1 MHATIRRYDGVNENR
16 VAELTRKVNETLLP
30 KLQELP
36 GFGGYWLVDAG
47 NGIFSSMSLFETTEQ
62 GKESTKLVAS
72 WIRDEKLNEMI
83 PNEPKITSGEVI
95 VRSDR
100 VLVAA

>member
-16 VAELTRKVNETLLP
+16 VAELTRKINETLVP
-30 KLQELP
+30 KLKELP

-47 NGIFSSMSLFETTEQ
+47 NGTFSSMSLFETTDQ
-62 GKESTKLVAS
+62 GKESTKLIADWV
-72 WIRDEKLNEMI
+72 RDEKLNEMI
-83 PNEPKITSGEVI
+83 PNEPKVTSGEVI

-100 VLVAA
+100 VLVGA

>member
-16 VAELTRKVNETLLP
+16 VAELTSKVNETLLP
-30 KLQELP
+30 KLKELP
-36 GFGGYWLVDAG
+36 GFGGYWLIDAG
-47 NGIFSSMSLFETTEQ
+47 NGLFSSMSLFETPEQ
-62 GKESTKLVAS
+62 AKESTKLVAT

>member
-16 VAELTRKVNETLLP
+16 VAELTRKVNETLVP
-30 KLQELP
+30 KLKELP
-36 GFGGYWLVDAG
+36 GFGGYWLIDAG

-62 GKESTKLVAS
+62 GKESTKLVAT
-72 WIRDEKLNEMI
+72 WVRDEKLNEMI

>member
-16 VAELTRKVNETLLP
+16 VAELTRKVNETLVP
-30 KLQELP
+30 KLKELP
-36 GFGGYWLVDAG
+36 GFGSYWLLDAG

-62 GKESTKLVAS
+62 GKESTNLIATWV
-72 WIRDEKLNEMI
+72 RDEKLNDMI

>member
-16 VAELTRKVNETLLP
+16 VAELTRKVNETLVP
-30 KLQELP
+30 KLKELP
-36 GFGGYWLVDAG
+36 GFSGYWLVDAG

-62 GKESTKLVAS
+62 GKESTKFVAD
-72 WIRDEKLNEMI
+72 WVRDEKLNEMI

>member
-1 MHATIRRYDGVNENR
+1 MNENR
-16 VAELTRKVNETLLP
+16 VAELTRKVNETLVP
-30 KLQELP
+30 KLKELP
-36 GFGGYWLVDAG
+36 GFGGYWLIDAG

-62 GKESTKLVAS
+62 GKESTKLVAM
-72 WIRDEKLNEMI
+72 WVRDEKLNEMI

>member
-16 VAELTRKVNETLLP
+16 VAELTRKVNETLVP

-62 GKESTKLVAS
+62 GKESTKLVAT

>member
-16 VAELTRKVNETLLP
+16 VAELTRKVNETLVP
-30 KLQELP
+30 KLKELP
-36 GFGGYWLVDAG
+36 GFGGYWLIDAG
-47 NGIFSSMSLFETTEQ
+47 DGIFSSMSLFETTEQ
-62 GKESTKLVAS
+62 GKESTELVS
-72 WIRDEKLNEMI
+72 TWVRDEKLNEMI

-100 VLVAA
+100 ALVAA

>member
-16 VAELTRKVNETLLP
+16 VAELTRKVNETLVP
-30 KLQELP
+30 KLKELP

-62 GKESTKLVAS
+62 GKESTKLVAA
-72 WIRDEKLNEMI
+72 WVRDEKLNEMI
-83 PNEPKITSGEVI
+83 PNEPKVTSGEVI
-95 VRSDR
+95 VRSDG

>member
-16 VAELTRKVNETLLP
+16 VAELTRKVNETLVP

-36 GFGGYWLVDAG
+36 GFGGYWLIDAG

-62 GKESTKLVAS
+62 GKESTKLVAT
-72 WIRDEKLNEMI
+72 WVRDEKLNEMI
-83 PNEPKITSGEVI
+83 PTEPKITSGEVI

>member
-1 MHATIRRYDGVNENR
+1 MRPFAVTMGRRVKW
-16 VAELTRKVNETLLP
+16 AELTRKVNETLVP
-30 KLQELP
+30 KLKELP
-36 GFGGYWLVDAG
+36 GFGGYWLIDAG

-62 GKESTKLVAS
+62 GTESTKLVAT
-72 WIRDEKLNEMI
+72 WVRDEKLNEMI

>member
-16 VAELTRKVNETLLP
+16 VAELTRKVNETLVP
-30 KLQELP
+30 KLKELP

-62 GKESTKLVAS
+62 GKESTKLVAA
-72 WIRDEKLNEMI
+72 WVRDEKLNEMI

-95 VRSDR
+95 ARSDG

>member
-16 VAELTRKVNETLLP
+16 VAELTRKVNETLVP
-30 KLQELP
+30 KLKELP
-36 GFGGYWLVDAG
+36 GFGGYWLIDAG
-47 NGIFSSMSLFETTEQ
+47 DGVFSSMSIFETTEQ
-62 GKESTKLVAS
+62 GKESTKLVAT
-72 WIRDEKLNEMI
+72 WVRDEKLNEMI

-100 VLVAA
+100 VLAAA

>member
-16 VAELTRKVNETLLP
+16 VAELTSKVNETLVP
-30 KLQELP
+30 KLKELP
-36 GFGGYWLVDAG
+36 GFGGYWLIDAG
-47 NGIFSSMSLFETTEQ
+47 NGIFSSMSLFETPEQ
-62 GKESTKLVAS
+62 GKESTKLVAT

>member
-16 VAELTRKVNETLLP
+16 VAELTRKVNETLVP
-30 KLQELP
+30 KLKELP

-62 GKESTKLVAS
+62 GKESTKLVAT
-72 WIRDEKLNEMI
+72 WVRDEKLNEMI

>member
-16 VAELTRKVNETLLP
+16 VAELTRKVNETLVP
-30 KLQELP
+30 KLKELP
-36 GFGGYWLVDAG
+36 GFGGYWLIDAG
-47 NGIFSSMSLFETTEQ
+47 SGIFSSMSLFETTEQ
-62 GKESTKLVAS
+62 GKESTKLVAT
-72 WIRDEKLNEMI
+72 WVRDEKLNEMI

>member
-16 VAELTRKVNETLLP
+16 VAELTRKVNETLVP
-30 KLQELP
+30 KLKELP
-36 GFGGYWLVDAG
+36 GFGGYWLIDAG
-47 NGIFSSMSLFETTEQ
+47 NGIFSSLSLFETTEQ
-62 GKESTKLVAS
+62 GKESTKLVAT
-72 WIRDEKLNEMI
+72 WVRDEKLNEMI
-83 PNEPKITSGEVI
+83 PNEPKVTSGEVI

>member
-16 VAELTRKVNETLLP
+16 VAELTRKVNETLVP
-30 KLQELP
+30 KLQKLP

-62 GKESTKLVAS
+62 GNESTKLVAM

>member
-16 VAELTRKVNETLLP
+16 VAELTRRINETLVP
-30 KLQELP
+30 KLKELP
-36 GFGGYWLVDAG
+36 GFGGYWLIDAG

-62 GKESTKLVAS
+62 GKESTKLVAT
-72 WIRDEKLNEMI
+72 WVRDEKLNDMI

-100 VLVAA
+100 ALAAA

>member
-16 VAELTRKVNETLLP
+16 VAELTRKINETLVP
-30 KLQELP
+30 KLKELP

-47 NGIFSSMSLFETTEQ
+47 DGIFSSMSLFETTEQ
-62 GKESTKLVAS
+62 SKESTKLVAD
-72 WIRDEKLNEMI
+72 WVRDEKLNEMV

-100 VLVAA
+100 VLAAA

>member
-16 VAELTRKVNETLLP
+16 VAELTRKINETLLP
-30 KLQELP
+30 KLKELP
-36 GFGGYWLVDAG
+36 GFGGYWLIDAG
-47 NGIFSSMSLFETTEQ
+47 NGLFSSMSLFETPEQ
-62 GKESTKLVAS
+62 AKASSELVAT
-72 WIRDEKLNEMI
+72 WVRDEKLNEMI

>member
-16 VAELTRKVNETLLP
+16 AAELTRKINETLVP
-30 KLQELP
+30 KLKELP
-36 GFGGYWLVDAG
+36 GFGGYWLIDAG
-47 NGIFSSMSLFETTEQ
+47 DGIFSSMSLFETTEQ
-62 GKESTKLVAS
+62 GKESTKLVAT
-72 WIRDEKLNEMI
+72 WVRDEKLDEMI

>member
-16 VAELTRKVNETLLP
+16 VAELTRKVNETLVP
-30 KLQELP
+30 KLKELP

-62 GKESTKLVAS
+62 GKESTKLVAD
-72 WIRDEKLNEMI
+72 WVRDEKLNEMI

-95 VRSDR
+95 ARSDG

>member
-16 VAELTRKVNETLLP
+16 VAELTRKINETLVP
-30 KLQELP
+30 KLKELP

-47 NGIFSSMSLFETTEQ
+47 DGIFSSMSLFETTEQ
-62 GKESTKLVAS
+62 SKESTKLVAD
-72 WIRDEKLNEMI
+72 WVRDEKLNEMI

-100 VLVAA
+100 VLAAA

>member
-16 VAELTRKVNETLLP
+16 VAELTRKVNETLVP
-30 KLQELP
+30 KLAELP
-36 GFGGYWLVDAG
+36 GFGGYWLIDAG

-62 GKESTKLVAS
+62 GKESTKLVAT
-72 WIRDEKLNEMI
+72 WVRDEKLNEMI
-83 PNEPKITSGEVI
+83 PNEAKITSGEVI

>member
-16 VAELTRKVNETLLP
+16 VSELTRKVNETLVP
-30 KLQELP
+30 KLKELS
-36 GFGGYWLVDAG
+36 GFGGYWLIDAG
-47 NGIFSSMSLFETTEQ
+47 DGIFSSMSLFETTEQ
-62 GKESTKLVAS
+62 GKESTKLVAA
-72 WIRDEKLNEMI
+72 WVRDEKLNEMI

-100 VLVAA
+100 VLTAA